1 MSKHTDFTSGA
12 LALCLLAMFSQHAH
26 AGIQD
31 AKHDAKHD
39 GKQDG
44 MVVVRDAQTGKL
56 RAPTPDEAKALRART
71 PAAALAPA
79 REPAVTTRRDGARG
93 VRLGERTM
101 VYEVVTRGA
110 DGSLSSQCVHGDQAA
125 QDALTRPAPQ
135 EHKEHDHETR

>member
-1 MSKHTDFTSGA
+1 MSKQTVFTTGA
-12 LALCLLAMFSQHAH
+12 LALCLLAMFSHHAH
-26 AGIQD
+26 AGV
-31 AKHDAKHD
+31 
-39 GKQDG
+39 QDG

-71 PAAALAPA
+71 PSASLAPERA
-79 REPAVTTRRDGARG
+79 PSVVSRPGGARG

>member
-1 MSKHTDFTSGA
+1 MSKHTDFTSGT
-12 LALCLLAMFSQHAH
+12 LALCLLAVFSQLAH

-31 AKHDAKHD
+31 A
-39 GKQDG
+39 KQDG

-71 PAAALAPA
+71 PAAGLAPA

-93 VRLGERTM
+93 VRLGEKTM

-135 EHKEHDHETR
+135 AHKEHDHETR